1 MTNFEV
7 LTHAELYAMA
17 TAIHP
22 EGVSALGT
30 QLTEAAT
37 TIEEIGNKLKDHKVD
52 GWEGEAADAF
62 RNWVS
67 QAGSATLGLAE
78 FSAAGGKCMT
88 ETALV
93 MGEVKGTGGKEGNM
107 PPYNA
112 STESSLKEN
121 LELSRKYHNDPDAV
135 QLGQDAWRRLNGDHA
150 RAVDAMNKLAQAYDH
165 STVQMNRAQSTAP
178 TFPPPPPVFVP
189 EGVFGDQDMAR
200 PGGGGAG
207 GGAGSAGS
215 SYGPSSSGSGPSSN
229 EPGWVPGHQPQPDST
244 VPSVSVPGIPDRRV
258 DVGLDSLG
266 TLPDRTVPPV
276 TTTPGGPLPTGP
288 GPSGPTPGP
297 FVPTVGLPSVGG
309 LKGAG
314 PGTGP
319 GLGPY
324 PRLTGPNS
332 PAGRVGGMPPGMP
345 PRDAGIMG
353 GRPVTSTGPGS
364 GIPRGTVI
372 GEGAQAGRGM
382 GGPMG
387 GGMGGGAHGGGGTA
401 AGRRLASE
409 PGGIVGGRQSAAGR
423 PIAGGKPFTQ
433 GGSGLVRNGAVGAG
447 AHTPGKRR
455 DEQGGERPDY
465 LVEDEETWQGNRR
478 VAPPVID

>member
-7 LTHAELYAMA
+7 YTHAQLHAMVA
-17 TAIHP
+17 AIHP

-30 QLTEAAT
+30 QLADAAK

-52 GWEGEAADAF
+52 GWEGATAEAF

-67 QAGSATLGLAE
+67 QAGSATLVLAE
-78 FSAAGGKCMT
+78 FSAAGGKYMT
-88 ETALV
+88 ETAQV
-93 MGEVKGTGGKEGNM
+93 MREVKGADGKEGNM
-107 PPYNA
+107 PPYNPG
-112 STESSLKEN
+112 TEASLKED

-150 RAVDAMNKLAQAYDH
+150 RAVDAMNKLAGAYDH
-165 STVQMNRAQSTAP
+165 SSMQMNRAQATAP
-178 TFPPPPPVFVP
+178 TFPPPPDVFVP
-189 EGVFGDQDMAR
+189 RVRDGSQDMAR
-200 PGGGGAG
+200 PGEGGAG
-207 GGAGSAGS
+207 GGVGSAGH
-215 SYGPSSSGSGPSSN
+215 SYGPPSSGSVPSSN
-229 EPGWVPGHQPQPDST
+229 EPGWVPGHPPQPDNT
-244 VPSVSVPGIPDRRV
+244 VPSVSVPEILDSKV
-258 DVGLDSLG
+258 DVGLDSVG

-276 TTTPGGPLPTGP
+276 TTPPSGPLPTGP
-288 GPSGPTPGP
+288 GPSLPLPGP
-297 FVPTVGLPSVGG
+297 MAPPVGLPPVGG
-309 LKGAG
+309 LKGPG
-314 PGTGP
+314 LGTGP

-324 PRLTGPNS
+324 PRLTGPGG
-332 PAGRVGGMPPGMP
+332 PGGKVGLMPPGMP
-345 PRDAGIMG
+345 PRDTGIMG
-353 GRPVTSTGPGS
+353 GRPVTSNGPGS

-372 GEGAQAGRGM
+372 GEGSQAGRSM
-382 GGPMG
+382 GGP
-387 GGMGGGAHGGGGTA
+387 MGGGAHGGGAGGVS

-447 AHTPGKRR
+447 THAPAKRR

>member
-1 MTNFEV
+1 MTNYEV
-7 LTHAELYAMA
+7 YTHAQLHAMVA
-17 TAIHP
+17 AIHP
-22 EGVSALGT
+22 EGVTALGT
-30 QLTEAAT
+30 LLTDAAT
-37 TIEEIGNKLKDHKVD
+37 TIEEIGNKLKDHKVN
-52 GWEGEAADAF
+52 GWEGEAAEAY

-67 QAGSATLGLAE
+67 QAGSATLVLAE
-78 FSAAGGKCMT
+78 FSAAGGQAMT
-88 ETALV
+88 ETAQV
-93 MGEVKGTGGKEGNM
+93 MREVKGADGKEGNM
-107 PPYNA
+107 PPYSA
-112 STESSLKEN
+112 GTEASLKEN

-150 RAVDAMNKLAQAYDH
+150 RAVDAMNKLAGAYDH
-165 STVQMNRAQSTAP
+165 STVQMNKAQATAP
-178 TFPPPPPVFVP
+178 TFPPPPDVLVPV
-189 EGVFGDQDMAR
+189 GYGGDQDMAR
-200 PGGGGAG
+200 SGGGSG
-207 GGAGSAGS
+207 GGSGSAGY
-215 SYGPSSSGSGPSSN
+215 SYGPSNSGTGTSSN
-229 EPGWVPGHQPQPDST
+229 EPGWVPGHPPQPDSQ
-244 VPSVSVPGIPDRRV
+244 VPSVPVPEIPDHKV

-288 GPSGPTPGP
+288 GPIGPAPGP
-297 FVPTVGLPSVGG
+297 FVPPVSLPPVGG
-309 LKGAG
+309 LKGTG

-332 PAGRVGGMPPGMP
+332 QVGRAGGMP

-353 GRPVTSTGPGS
+353 GRPVTSNGPGS

-387 GGMGGGAHGGGGTA
+387 GGAHGGGAGGVS

-447 AHTPGKRR
+447 THTPGKRR
-455 DEQGGERPDY
+455 DDQGGERPDY